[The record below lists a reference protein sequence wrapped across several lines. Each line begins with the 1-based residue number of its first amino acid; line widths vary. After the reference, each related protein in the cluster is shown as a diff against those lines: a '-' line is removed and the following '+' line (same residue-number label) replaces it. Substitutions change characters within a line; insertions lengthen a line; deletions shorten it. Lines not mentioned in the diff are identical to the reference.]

1 MTLKELKEKLDK
13 LSKAY
18 NDKTEVVVFTK
29 EDDKGCVFHTPN
41 AIEVRTAI
49 DEKGTLIEKIFIVR
63 K

>member
-18 NDKTEVVVFTK
+18 DDKTEVVVFS
-29 EDDKGCVFHTPN
+29 EDHIFHTPN
-41 AIEVRTAI
+41 AIEVRTTI
-49 DEKGTLIEKIFIVR
+49 DEKGTPIEKIFIVR